1 MSMDKEY
8 IPVEFEDLYEDGNQV
23 QPTSAA
29 TALALV
35 GILVVVLFLV
45 TPVTGFIPPPGGSE
59 A

>member
-8 IPVEFEDLYEDGNQV
+8 TPVEIEDLYEDGNQV

-45 TPVTGFIPPPGGSE
+45 TPVTGLVPPPGGPE

>member
-1 MSMDKEY
+1 MDKEY
-8 IPVEFEDLYEDGNQV
+8 TPVEIEDLYEDGNQV

-45 TPVTGFIPPPGGSE
+45 TPVTGLVPPPGGPE